1 MHVSAPFTFTP
12 AARRLIG
19 KRALVTGAGSGIGR
33 SVAVRLAQEGAKVG
47 LVGRRPDVLE
57 ETAGLR

>member
-1 MHVSAPFTFTP
+1 MHVTAPLTFTP

-33 SVAVRLAQEGAKVG
+33 SVAIRLAQEGAKVG
-47 LVGRRPDVLE
+47 LVGRRP
-57 ETAGLR
+57 TCWTRRSG